1 MAKKFIDKI
10 ERPEGYVV
18 ADKNSLKALR
28 FIKNE
33 SGWTVVAKK
42 QLKDMIDIKI
52 PTEYKRQPV
61 TAIGKYAFKDCE
73 GLMSVVIPDTVTVI
87 DEECFYNC
95 TSLTTVSIPKSVVKI
110 GNSAFYYCSH
120 LKTVDIAEGSLL
132 EIIGQW
138 AFYDCKFLVNINL
151 EVASKLKFINESAFF
166 HCVALTSIVIPE
178 MVGAIAATAFFRCN
192 KLTEVKFLFTKL
204 WTASGKIIPEEDFT
218 NPSLIATYLRE
229 AYFGVDWINMA
240 PDSCQKEA
248 QLKRINETLAGNQ
261 S

>member
-1 MAKKFIDKI
+1 MLRKVLNQMAKKFIDKMEI
-10 ERPEGYVV
+10 PEGFVI
-18 ADKNSLKALR
+18 ADKKSLKALK

-33 SGWTVVAKK
+33 SGWTVIAKK
-42 QLKDMIDIKI
+42 ELKDMIDIKI
-52 PTEYKRQPV
+52 PTIYKRKPV

-73 GLMSVVIPDTVTVI
+73 GVMSVVIPDTVTII
-87 DEECFYNC
+87 DEESFYNC
-95 TSLTTVSIPKSVVKI
+95 SSLTNISIPKSVVKI

-120 LKTVDIAEGSLL
+120 LKTVAIAEGSLL

-166 HCVALTSIVIPE
+166 HCVALNSIVIPE
-178 MVGAIAATAFFRCN
+178 MVGAIAGSAFFRCN

-204 WTASGKIIPEEDFT
+204 WTASGKIIPEEDFA

-240 PDSCQKEA
+240 SSLSQERARLNK
-248 QLKRINETLAGNQ
+248 K
-261 S
+261 